1 MTSHDLRKTFLDF
14 FVERG
19 HRTIPSS
26 SLVPDNDPSVLLTTA
41 GMQQLKPFFLGAQ
54 NPVTRFGSKR
64 LSSIQRCFRT
74 SDIDAV
80 GDASHNTFFE
90 MLGNFSIG
98 DYFKKEAIDYA
109 WTFLTQRLRLPR
121 ARLWATVFS
130 GDELTP
136 RDEEAHRLWRAWLP
150 PERIRAHGRDDNF
163 WGPSGD
169 AGPCGPSSEVHID
182 RTGRPCQRGEACTPN
197 CPCGRF
203 LELWN
208 LVFTEWEKRADGTF
222 IPLTMKNIDT
232 GMGLERLALA
242 VQNVPTIF
250 DTDLFSSIIAAA
262 AQLLS
267 TSVPEGSERIRSQ
280 RIIADH
286 LRAAVVLI
294 ADGVTF
300 SNRDQ
305 GYVLRR
311 IVRRALDHCS
321 PPDLDLS
328 PIVEAVVAV
337 LSQTYPELRR
347 QQSLITAVLTGEQQ
361 TYAHVIRQDVGR
373 LLVKM
378 RGQSVVATKALTPDE
393 SFVLY
398 ATYGISPQRLEREG
412 YTFDRQAFAERTTKH
427 QVRSRAG
434 AEKKFGGHGLA
445 HGIATA
451 GRSPEDIEKVTRLHS
466 ATHLLHA
473 ALRSVLGDHVRQNG
487 SDITP
492 ERLRFDF
499 SFPRKLTDEEK
510 KRVTDLVNE
519 KIREDLP
526 VSWQMLPYEKAIKQG
541 ALAFFQEK
549 YEPTVKVYSMGT
561 FSKELCG
568 GPHVRHTAEIGTFQ
582 FLSEKSVAAGMR
594 RIKAIVVGG

>member
-1 MTSHDLRKTFLDF
+1 MTANEIRKTFLEF
-14 FVERG
+14 FEARG
-19 HRTIPSS
+19 HHTIPSS

-41 GMQQLKPFFLGAQ
+41 GMQQLKPYFFGTQ
-54 NPVTRFGSKR
+54 DPVARFGARR
-64 LSSIQRCFRT
+64 LASVQRCFRT

-109 WTFLTQRLRLPR
+109 WTFLTQRLRLP
-121 ARLWATVFS
+121 ADRLWATIFA
-130 GDELTP
+130 GDALTP
-136 RDEEAHRLWRAWLP
+136 RDHEADQLWRAWLT

-169 AGPCGPSSEVHID
+169 AGPCGPSSELHFD
-182 RTGRPCQRGEACTPN
+182 RTGRPCQRGDDCAPN
-197 CPCGRF
+197 CTCGRF
-203 LELWN
+203 MELWN
-208 LVFTEWEKRADGTF
+208 LVFTEWEKQADKTF
-222 IPLTMKNIDT
+222 VPLARKNIDT
-232 GMGLERLALA
+232 GMGLERLALV

-250 DTDLFSSIIAAA
+250 DTDLLSSIVAATAHFPA
-262 AQLLS
+262 AS
-267 TSVPEGSERIRSQ
+267 ATGSDDRIQSR

-286 LRAAVVLI
+286 LRAAVFLI

-311 IVRRALDHCS
+311 IVRRALDHC
-321 PPDLDLS
+321 PQPDVDLA
-328 PIVEAVVAV
+328 PIVQAVVETC
-337 LSQTYPELRR
+337 SQTSPELHR
-347 QQSLITAVLTGEQQ
+347 QQSFITTVLTGEQQ
-361 TYAHVIRQDVGR
+361 TYARVVHQDVGR
-373 LLVKM
+373 LLAKI
-378 RGQSVVATKALTPDE
+378 RGQSVLATKVLSPEET
-393 SFVLY
+393 FTLY
-398 ATYGISPQRLEREG
+398 ATHGISPQQLAREG
-412 YTFDRQAFAERTTKH
+412 YTFDREAFAERATRH
-427 QVRSRAG
+427 QARSRDG

-451 GRSPEDIEKVTRLHS
+451 GRSPDDIAKITRLHS

-473 ALRSVLGDHVRQNG
+473 ALRTVLGDHVRQNG

-526 VSWQMLPYEKAIKQG
+526 VRWEILPYEEAIKQG
-541 ALAFFQEK
+541 ALAFFKEK
-549 YEPTVKVYSMGT
+549 YEPTVKVYSMGA

-568 GPHVRHTAEIGTFQ
+568 GPHVAHTAEVGSFRIV
-582 FLSEKSVAAGMR
+582 SEKSIAAGLR
-594 RIKAIVVGG
+594 RIKAVVS